1 MRLELLNVT
10 ERSAERIREVY
21 AGPRDRSALLYTD
34 VRDLRWGRV
43 WNLRI
48 RKSF

>member
-1 MRLELLNVT
+1 MNVT
-10 ERSAERIREVY
+10 ERSAQRTREVY
-21 AGPRDRSALLYTD
+21 AGPRDRSALAYTD
-34 VRDLRWGRV
+34 VRDLRFGRM